1 MTNTQK
7 MKQEDF
13 WAQEDIFETGGAYLI
28 WGLVICFAAV
38 VVICAL
44 TGVR

>member
-1 MTNTQK
+1 MTNTQE

-13 WAQEDIFETGGAYLI
+13 WAQEDIFETCGAYLI
-28 WGLVICFAAV
+28 WGLVICFAAA

-44 TGVR
+44 AGVR